1 MEAVAAQ
8 LAAGSRP
15 DEIWDAVRAALMET
29 LSLADCRFESGPA
42 PSVQAIPR
50 SGSLFGE
57 SMRLGRHG
65 FELPAEGAAIAV
77 VYAGRTLGHIVLVPA
92 GDAGSQRDIRQVA
105 VALAD
110 EYAVALAGSE
120 HAR

>member
-1 MEAVAAQ
+1 LIEA
-8 LAAGSRP
+8 LG
-15 DEIWDAVRAALMET
+15 LT
-29 LSLADCRFESGPA
+29 DCRFEPGTA

-50 SGSLFGE
+50 SGSLIGE

-65 FELPAEGAAIAV
+65 FELPVGGAAIAV
-77 VYAGRTLGHIVLVPA
+77 AYAGRTLGHIVLVP
-92 GDAGSQRDIRQVA
+92 GPDAGSQRDIRQVA

-110 EYAVALAGSE
+110 EYAVALAVSE